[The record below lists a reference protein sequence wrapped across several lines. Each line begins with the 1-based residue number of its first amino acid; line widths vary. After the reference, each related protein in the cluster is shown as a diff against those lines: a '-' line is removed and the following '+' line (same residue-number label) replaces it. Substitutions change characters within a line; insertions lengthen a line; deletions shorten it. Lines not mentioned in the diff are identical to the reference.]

1 MNTARTS
8 RPEPSLTRYGK
19 DASPHDIDT
28 RITEFIAQYRFTL
41 ALDHASR
48 YRAYA
53 LRHQVFREEMHY
65 RLGDAA
71 EPTFERDAYDA
82 EALLC
87 LLTHRDSG
95 LDVGC
100 LRVVLG
106 ADSDGEPR
114 RLPLEESCAHGLS
127 HPTLHPAAFAR
138 SEVCEVSRLAV
149 HRHFRRTPGSEVPA
163 SPQGGEALPVPSPL
177 VSLSLFLAATAL
189 VGLAGRRHVFAM
201 MEPRFARLL
210 QLAGLRF
217 QQAGEIIDYC
227 GPRAAYYIDQQQAER
242 DMKANLTPLYRHIQA
257 VLVSQQTQTLPVVDA
272 TSPGTT
278 G

>member
-19 DASPHDIDT
+19 DASQHDIDT
-28 RITEFIAQYRFTL
+28 RITEFITQYRFTL

-53 LRHQVFREEMHY
+53 LRHKVFREEMHY

-82 EALLC
+82 KALLC

-100 LRVVLG
+100 LRVVLATG
-106 ADSDGEPR
+106 SDGEPR
-114 RLPLEESCAHGLS
+114 LLPLEESCAHGLT
-127 HPTLHPAAFAR
+127 HPTLHPGAFAR
-138 SEVCEVSRLAV
+138 NEVCEVSRLAV
-149 HRHFRRTPGSEVPA
+149 HPHFRRAQWSAAGIEPPGLGHP
-163 SPQGGEALPVPSPL
+163 GGDALPTPSPL

-227 GPRAAYYIDQQQAER
+227 GPRAAYYIDQRQAER
-242 DMKANLTPLYRHIQA
+242 DMKPSLTPLYRHIEA
-257 VLVSQQTQTLPVVDA
+257 VLVSQQTPPL
-272 TSPGTT
+272 PGTA